1 MRYLLY
7 SLVHIMLY
15 FCLLVRIISCSVYEC
30 RVLHSEYSMNVGRL
44 HSKYSVN
51 VGSLHRNHSVN
62 LNVGPL
68 DRKYLAQWC
77 KGVQAVVC
85 RAACKGVQGVEN
97 NLNVYMNVII
107 S

>member
-15 FCLLVRIISCSVYEC
+15 YCLLVRIISCSVYEC

-51 VGSLHRNHSVN
+51 VGSLHRKHSVN
-62 LNVGPL
+62 LNEGL
-68 DRKYLAQWC
+68 YTASTWC

-85 RAACKGVQGVEN
+85 RAAC
-97 NLNVYMNVII
+97 
-107 S
+107 